1 MNYRYTDGTPVRPGD
16 KAAWRDAAGV
26 VVFSRGA
33 GFEGLLLK
41 TAAEILPVSESEL
54 KWLLHASEPHYL
66 TGEEMMEGDVVEVD
80 AGCTAYPARL
90 HLFRGRS
97 RFEFW
102 EPGEVLF
109 LGASS
114 GLPFKNAH
122 GTLIIEVTF
131 RFAVRAN
138 RKMLR
143 DAMMA
148 EGFAP
153 YDGEWWHFCY
163 GDKEWA
169 FYYKKDKA
177 LYNQVYSFE
186 DLDIEKTA
194 E

>member
-26 VVFSRGA
+26 VIFSRGA

-66 TGEEMMEGDVVEVD
+66 TGEEMREGDVVEVD

-102 EPGEVLF
+102 EPGEVPF
-109 LGASS
+109 LQLTRLDGGDAPLYFPYTDENGYISEA
-114 GLPFKNAH
+114 LQE
-122 GTLIIEVTF
+122 I
-131 RFAVRAN
+131 RFLRRAGN
-138 RKMLR
+138 
-143 DAMMA
+143 
-148 EGFAP
+148 
-153 YDGEWWHFCY
+153 
-163 GDKEWA
+163 
-169 FYYKKDKA
+169 
-177 LYNQVYSFE
+177 
-186 DLDIEKTA
+186 
-194 E
+194 